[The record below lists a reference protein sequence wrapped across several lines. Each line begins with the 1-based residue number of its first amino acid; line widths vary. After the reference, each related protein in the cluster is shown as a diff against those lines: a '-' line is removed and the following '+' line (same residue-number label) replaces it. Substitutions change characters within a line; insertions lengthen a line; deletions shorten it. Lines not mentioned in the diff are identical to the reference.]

1 LKDELL
7 IVDDEAFVV
16 SSTGSVTQV
25 PVDDAI
31 RYFNDIWKIL

>member
-1 LKDELL
+1 MKDELL

-16 SSTGSVTQV
+16 LSTGSVIQV